1 MSDKAKDKF
10 QQENVDEVR
19 NYFNSSNSIKD
30 IPIEELS
37 EKKYIELVGK
47 VIDISNGQLEIQNIN
62 KEGLRGKFTKYFKW
76 LLSIQYLV
84 LVVLLVL
91 NATLNN
97 FNISDT
103 VFLTYISSVFVE
115 TLGVIIIMVKFAYD
129 NKTENQILE
138 VLRAVVGEYKKYKE
152 NDKKEAK

>member
-103 VFLTYISSVFVE
+103 VFLTYMLDICKNFPY
-115 TLGVIIIMVKFAYD
+115 T
-129 NKTENQILE
+129 
-138 VLRAVVGEYKKYKE
+138 
-152 NDKKEAK
+152 